1 MKTRRRAPGRR
12 SGWLRFLGYGGST
25 LLVLAAVAVL
35 ALPLLGGG
43 RDAGASAGPQTT
55 GDPRTAAGPQG
66 AGGRQQPSAA
76 GDPRRPSGQ
85 GDVPDPRQ
93 DPLGQAGGGD
103 QGPEMP
109 LPGGGARDYCPRGLG
124 AVQYGMTGLTV
135 TVQLR
140 GAAFV
145 QVEVHLQGLTSLK
158 QTTQVK
164 GGRPH
169 TFVFRQATADR
180 VERIQVR
187 SMGTTVPQ
195 TCDLR
200 LT

>member
-1 MKTRRRAPGRR
+1 MKTRKQVTGRLA
-12 SGWLRFLGYGGST
+12 GWLRFLGYGGSA

-35 ALPLLGGG
+35 ALPLLDGGD
-43 RDAGASAGPQTT
+43 DAGASAGPRVT
-55 GDPRTAAGPQG
+55 GDPRVPGTQG
-66 AGGRQQPSAA
+66 TGRQPPTS

-85 GDVPDPRQ
+85 GAVPGSQQ
-93 DPLGQAGGGD
+93 DPLGQAGGGAGG
-103 QGPEMP
+103 QGDPMP
-109 LPGGGARDYCPRGLG
+109 PPGGTRDHCPEGLG
-124 AVQYGMTGLTV
+124 AAQYGMNGLNV
-135 TVQLR
+135 TVQMR

-145 QVEVHLQGLTSLK
+145 QVEVHLQGLTSRK

-169 TFVFRQATADR
+169 TFVFRDVTADR

-187 SMGTTVPQ
+187 SMGATVPQ